1 MGFFVRKISKGK
13 WRSDSDEP
21 VIKADALTSCLRTSG
36 NTLSF
41 WRIDDLAQIEEAKL
55 AIAAS
60 NSNLDTFDIVVFTS
74 EEMEAFGAPIKETK
88 GDTACRD
95 LADSHRD
102 LAELNA
108 DHLIRVSHAVLRK
121 VKADDIERVTT
132 PKLKVLMSA
141 AANNDRL
148 DLDLLSD
155 SVKIKI
161 GLPVPE
167 KPVCTCGAG
176 AAP

>member
-74 EEMEAFGAPIKETK
+74 EEMEAFGAPILETK
-88 GDTACRD
+88 GETACVD
-95 LADSHRD
+95 LADYHRD

-108 DHLIRVSHAVLRK
+108 DHLIKVSHAVLKK
-121 VKADDIERVTT
+121 VQKDDIERVTT

-141 AANNDRL
+141 AAANDRL

-155 SVKIKI
+155 SVKSKI
-161 GLPVPE
+161 GLPVTP
-167 KPVCTCGAG
+167 KPVCTCGAT
-176 AAP
+176 AV

>member
-13 WRSDSDEP
+13 WRNDSDEP

-41 WRIDDLAQIEEAKL
+41 WRIDDLAQIEDAKL

-74 EEMEAFGAPIKETK
+74 EEMEGFGAPIKATR

-102 LAELNA
+102 LAELNS
-108 DHLIRVSHAVLRK
+108 DHLIRVSHAVLQK
-121 VKADDIERVTT
+121 VKADDIERVSM
-132 PKLKVLMSA
+132 PKVKIMMLA
-141 AANNDRL
+141 AANSDRL
-148 DLDLLSD
+148 DLDRLSD

>member
-13 WRSDSDEP
+13 WRSDSNEP

-60 NSNLDTFDIVVFTS
+60 NSNLDTFDIVVFSTA
-74 EEMEAFGAPIKETK
+74 EMEAFGAPIVETL
-88 GDTACRD
+88 GQTACTD
-95 LADSHRD
+95 LASRHRD
-102 LAELNA
+102 LSELNS
-108 DHLIRVSHAVLRK
+108 DHLIRLSYAVLDK
-121 VKADDIERVTT
+121 VQKNDVDRVTT
-132 PKLKVLMSA
+132 PKLKVMMANA
-141 AANNDRL
+141 AANDRL
-148 DLDLLSD
+148 DLSLLSD

-161 GLPVPE
+161 GLPVPT
-167 KPVCTCGAG
+167 KLACTCGA
-176 AAP
+176 A

>member
-1 MGFFVRKISKGK
+1 MSFFVRKISIGK

-41 WRIDDLAQIEEAKL
+41 WRIDDLAQIDEAKL

-60 NSNLDTFDIVVFTS
+60 NSNLDTFDIVVFSS
-74 EEMEAFGAPIKETK
+74 EEMDAFGAPIKETK
-88 GDTACRD
+88 GDTACKD
-95 LADSHRD
+95 LADYHRD
-102 LAELNA
+102 LAELNS
-108 DHLIRVSHAVLRK
+108 DHLIRVSHAVLKK
-121 VKADDIERVTT
+121 VQADSIERVTKPNLRT
-132 PKLKVLMSA
+132 LMSA
-141 AANNDRL
+141 AAANDRL
-148 DLDLLSD
+148 DLDRLSD
-155 SVKIKI
+155 SVKKQL

-176 AAP
+176 AIS